1 MSTEIIEAIER
12 NIKQA
17 RIAVEESNALERL
30 RNNKDFKKVIID
42 LYIRE
47 TLITSSLDY
56 ASCPEQYRPRL
67 LEKVASRGNLNAF
80 LMELIEEGNK
90 AKDFISYVEQNQEKG
105 E

>member
-1 MSTEIIEAIER
+1 MNEFASADALAEA
-12 NIKQA
+12 NKN
-17 RIAVEESNALERL
+17 VELAEATERL
-30 RNNKDFKKVIID
+30 FKNKDFKKVIID

-56 ASCPEQYRPRL
+56 ASCPEQYRARL
-67 LEKVASRGNLNAF
+67 LEKIASRGNLNAF

>member
-1 MSTEIIEAIER
+1 MNEFASADALAEA
-12 NIKQA
+12 NKN
-17 RIAVEESNALERL
+17 VELAEATERL
-30 RNNKDFKKVIID
+30 FKNKDFKKVSID

-56 ASCPEQYRPRL
+56 ASCPDTYRTRL

>member
-1 MSTEIIEAIER
+1 MNEFASADALAEA
-12 NIKQA
+12 NKN
-17 RIAVEESNALERL
+17 VELAEATERL
-30 RNNKDFKKVIID
+30 FKNKDFKKVIID

-56 ASCPEQYRPRL
+56 ASCPDAHRPRL

-90 AKDFISYVEQNQEKG
+90 AKDFINYVEQNQEKG

>member
-1 MSTEIIEAIER
+1 MNEFASADALAEA
-12 NIKQA
+12 NKN
-17 RIAVEESNALERL
+17 VELAEATERL
-30 RNNKDFKKVIID
+30 FKNKDFKKVIID

-90 AKDFISYVEQNQEKG
+90 AKNFISYVEQNQEKG

>member
-1 MSTEIIEAIER
+1 MSEFANADALAEA
-12 NIKQA
+12 NKN
-17 RIAVEESNALERL
+17 VELAEATERL
-30 RNNKDFKKVIID
+30 FKNKDFKKVIID
-42 LYIRE
+42 LYIRD
-47 TLITSSLDY
+47 TLIISSLDY

-90 AKDFISYVEQNQEKG
+90 AKDFINYVEQNQEKG